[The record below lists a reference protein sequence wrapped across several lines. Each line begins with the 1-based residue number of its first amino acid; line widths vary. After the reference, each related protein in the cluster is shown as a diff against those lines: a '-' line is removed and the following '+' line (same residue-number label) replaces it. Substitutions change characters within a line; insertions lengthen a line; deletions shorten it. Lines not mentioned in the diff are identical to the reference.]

1 MFKEWSKRLYS
12 SACNEKKCDCNLALE
27 ASSANPIQI
36 TMGTS
41 RVEAKVLVVNK
52 GLEGAYDAR
61 LRITS
66 DKELPP
72 LRVNNDPDP
81 CERSTVRSGGDQ
93 NLVRSHNQL
102 LTYITFK
109 MGPRFKQLT
118 SIISC
123 CRLNIASNAS
133 FQRSTKAEARPSLSS
148 LTNPTLPSL
157 SQRN

>member
-52 GLEGAYDAR
+52 GLEGAYDAK

-72 LRVNNDPDP
+72 PIVNNDP
-81 CERSTVRSGGDQ
+81 CEESTFRSGGDQ
-93 NLVRSHNQL
+93 NLVCSHCQL
-102 LTYITFK
+102 LTYSTYK